1 MKKPG
6 EGVREKELWHA
17 EIRMRE
23 IDHSCDRGGRWQMWM
38 EHNRKQERKEAK
50 AEQMDTG
57 LMRNKCFSLYISLH
71 GWIFLLRE
79 EVRCRVNS

>member
-1 MKKPG
+1 
-6 EGVREKELWHA
+6 
-17 EIRMRE
+17 
-23 IDHSCDRGGRWQMWM
+23 MWM
-38 EHNRKQERKEAK
+38 EHDRKQERKEAK

>member
-1 MKKPG
+1 MIEVGDGK
-6 EGVREKELWHA
+6 
-17 EIRMRE
+17 
-23 IDHSCDRGGRWQMWM
+23 CGR
-38 EHNRKQERKEAK
+38 NITKQERKEAK

-57 LMRNKCFSLYISLH
+57 LMRNKFFSLYISLH